1 MNLLP
6 IKQRKRIKA
15 QILYQNIVFSGLLLI
30 LLVLILMLVLG
41 GLLIFLNFKYQEIE
55 KGITDEQ
62 SRIIKTETVKSMER
76 KVNELNKEIVSL
88 KGIQEKQTG
97 FYSVLVDL
105 SENILDQVVI
115 YTIEIDGDL
124 NKITISGFSPTREKL
139 LVIKQKLESS
149 YKNVDFPISNLTDPV
164 NINFTFTY
172 EY

>member
-6 IKQRKRIKA
+6 IKQRKRVKS
-15 QILYQNIVFSGLLLI
+15 QILYQNIIFSGLLLI

-41 GLLIFLNFKYQEIE
+41 GLLIFLNFKYQAIE
-55 KGITDEQ
+55 KEIILEQ
-62 SRIIKTETVKSMER
+62 SKIIKTETVKSMER
-76 KVNELNKEIVSL
+76 KVRELNKELISL

-97 FYSVLVDL
+97 FYSTLSDL
-105 SENILDQVVI
+105 SENILKDIIV

-124 NKITISGFSPTREKL
+124 NKITVSGYSSTREKL

-149 YKNVDFPISNLTDPV
+149 YKSVNFPISNLTDPID
-164 NINFTFTY
+164 INFNFTY